1 MNALA
6 NEKVGDF
13 VGTHFVAAYKKV
25 GTFRKDGDTKTGG
38 NVATYFCL
46 PDETVIHVIPG
57 PVDADVFLREARWA
71 VDTYESAVLEHKDNV
86 EGQKAHLKSAHSVQF
101 LRATKG
107 DAAAMRAAQGATGT
121 DRLNGL
127 MPRAMPR
134 GGDALAQAHW
144 LMWSDPMPP
153 LAAVYRT
160 VWTDIL
166 NEQVTDLPVLG
177 R

>member
-1 MNALA
+1 VNALA
-6 NEKVGDF
+6 SEKVGDF

-38 NVATYFCL
+38 NAATYFCL
-46 PDETVIHVIPG
+46 PDQTVVHVVPG

-71 VDTYESAVLEHKDNV
+71 VDAYESAVLEHRDDA
-86 EGQKAHLKSAHSVQF
+86 EGQKAHLKLAHAVRF
-101 LRATKG
+101 LKATRG
-107 DAAAMRAAQGATGT
+107 DVPALRVAQGAGAA
-121 DRLNGL
+121 DRLNRS
-127 MPRAMPR
+127 MPKAMPH
-134 GGDALAQAHW
+134 GGNAIAQAHW
-144 LMWSDPMPP
+144 LLWSDPMPQ
-153 LAAVYRT
+153 LAWVYRT